1 MFDFLSKT
9 FSSLFSG
16 ISGKGKLTEANIQDS
31 LHKIQEALL
40 QADVPYEVVTHFM
53 QQMQK
58 QVVGAKITASMR
70 PGEMFVKSVYDAMLS
85 FLGGAYLQESFTF
98 QIPSVVMVMG
108 LQGSGKTTFLG
119 KLAYFIQKQAEK
131 RGKKRHILMASLD
144 FYRPAA
150 LDQLQILAQQ
160 VGVDFYRASALNV
173 TAAAHEILAYMKKGG
188 YELLLLDTAGRLH
201 VDETMMQELVQV
213 EKIIKP
219 KYKYMVLDAMTGQES
234 LKVAQ
239 AFDKQ
244 IGFNY
249 AVLSKMDSD
258 AQGGAAFAFRYTLQ
272 KPILFVGTGE
282 KLEDLEIFRPE
293 RVASRIL
300 GMGDLATLLE
310 NATEKIQQ
318 HEQKEMSHVLS
329 SGKIT
334 LEDFA
339 KQLNMMSKL
348 GSLANVVR
356 FLPGMPTAN
365 LSPDML
371 EKGDKELKRFKAIIN
386 SMTRKER
393 LAPHIL
399 DGSRKMRVA
408 KGSGVLVQDVNL
420 LLERFEQSKRFVKL
434 FKNTKF

>member
-1 MFDFLSKT
+1 
-9 FSSLFSG
+9 
-16 ISGKGKLTEANIQDS
+16 
-31 LHKIQEALL
+31 
-40 QADVPYEVVTHFM
+40 
-53 QQMQK
+53 
-58 QVVGAKITASMR
+58 
-70 PGEMFVKSVYDAMLS
+70 
-85 FLGGAYLQESFTF
+85 
-98 QIPSVVMVMG
+98 
-108 LQGSGKTTFLG
+108 
-119 KLAYFIQKQAEK
+119 
-131 RGKKRHILMASLD
+131 
-144 FYRPAA
+144 
-150 LDQLQILAQQ
+150 
-160 VGVDFYRASALNV
+160 
-173 TAAAHEILAYMKKGG
+173 MKKGG

-334 LEDFA
+334 LEDCA